1 MPPPSRF
8 SPRRDGDDLPP
19 AKFTGQS
26 LRDALHMGSY
36 LLPYKIK
43 FIAAFAALGLGSLMG
58 LAFPYI
64 AGSLV
69 DSALTSFGLPHGALS
84 RTGVNGIAGVLVLVL
99 AAQASFS
106 FFQSLWFN
114 EVGARALTDL
124 RRDTYGRLIRLP
136 MAFHSQRRV
145 GELSSRIAA
154 DLSQVQDT
162 LIGTVP
168 QFLRQ
173 LATLVGGVALIAY
186 TSGQLTLVMLCSLP
200 PLIAVAVVFGRWIRK
215 TAREAQDRLAD
226 SNVIV
231 EETLQGVA
239 SVKAFTNEAHEQ
251 SRYHNALLA
260 ALSSTLRGAR
270 QRAAFGA
277 FVTFA
282 LFGAIVLVL
291 WYGAR
296 LVQAG
301 DLTVGELTRFMLY
314 TMFVGGAMGSFAE
327 LFAQVQRTLGA
338 TQRVREL
345 LNEKPEVVEAAPR
358 DKHATPAI
366 RLRGDVRFDNVI
378 FSYPSRKETQVLCG
392 VSLHAQSGERI
403 ALVGP
408 SGTGKS
414 TIVSLLLRFYDPDSG
429 RILIDGKEA
438 RDYDLLE
445 LRRQIAIVPQDVLL
459 FGGAIGENI
468 AYGRPGAN
476 TSDIENAA
484 RKANAHDFITSF
496 PQGYETLVGERG
508 IQLSGG
514 QRQRVAI
521 ARAVLKDPAI
531 LILDEATS
539 SLDSES
545 ENLVQQALE
554 TLMERRTSIIIAH
567 RLATVRT
574 ADRIFVVKDGK
585 IVEHGTHDELVDREG
600 GVYQTLSALQFD
612 LH

>member
-8 SPRRDGDDLPP
+8 SPRRNGDDLPTP
-19 AKFTGQS
+19 KITGQA
-26 LRDALHMGSY
+26 LRDALKLGRY
-36 LLPYKIK
+36 LVPYRFK
-43 FIAAFAALGLGSLMG
+43 FIAAFVCLGLSSLMG
-58 LAFPYI
+58 LAFPYV
-64 AGSLV
+64 AGSVV
-69 DSALTSFGLPHGALS
+69 DSALARYGLPDVGLPRFGAHA
-84 RTGVNGIAGVLVLVL
+84 IAGMLVVVL
-99 AAQASFS
+99 AAQAAFS
-106 FFQSLWFN
+106 FIQSFWFN
-114 EVGARALTDL
+114 EVGSRALTDL
-124 RRDTYGRLIRLP
+124 RRDTYARLIRLP
-136 MAFHSQRRV
+136 MRFHTQRRV

-154 DLSQVQDT
+154 DLSQMQET
-162 LIGTVP
+162 LVGTVP

-173 LATLVGGVALIAY
+173 LATLVGGIALIAI
-186 TSGQLTLVMLCSLP
+186 TSGRLTLVMLCSLP
-200 PLIAVAVVFGRWIRK
+200 PLIVVAVVFGRWIRK

-231 EETLQGVA
+231 EETLQGIA
-239 SVKAFTNEAHEQ
+239 SVKAYTNEAYEQ
-251 SRYHNALLA
+251 GRYHSALLA
-260 ALSSTLRGAR
+260 ALTATLRGAR
-270 QRAAFGA
+270 HRGAFGA

-327 LFAQVQRTLGA
+327 LFSQVQRTLGA

-345 LNEKPEVVEAAPR
+345 LNETPEISVAPSSDGHAASGF
-358 DKHATPAI
+358 KVA
-366 RLRGDVRFDNVI
+366 GDVRFEDVA
-378 FSYPSRKETQVLCG
+378 FSYPSRKETQVLRG
-392 VSLHAQSGERI
+392 VSLHARAGERV

-408 SGTGKS
+408 SGAGKS
-414 TIVSLLLRFYDPDSG
+414 TIVSLLLRFYDPEGG
-429 RILIDGKEA
+429 RILIDGKDA
-438 RDYDLLE
+438 HDYELLD

-459 FGGAIGENI
+459 FGGSIADNI
-468 AYGRPGAN
+468 AYGRPGA
-476 TSDIENAA
+476 SQSEIEDAA
-484 RKANAHDFITSF
+484 RKANAHDFISGF
-496 PQGYETLVGERG
+496 PQGYQTLVGERG

-521 ARAVLKDPAI
+521 ARAVLKNPAI

-545 ENLVQQALE
+545 ESLVQQALD
-554 TLMERRTSIIIAH
+554 TLMERRTSLIIAH

-574 ADRIFVVKDGK
+574 ADRIFVVKDGVV
-585 IVEHGTHDELVDREG
+585 VEDGTHDELVEREDG
-600 GVYQTLSALQFD
+600 IYRTLSALQFE